1 MHVYV
6 STCKCNH
13 EVMLLGYMYIHTLY
27 VYIGKSDQPC
37 KKTRRVGHQRWAGDD
52 PRLGYDWI
60 AGLVEA
66 GSALEDKDE
75 EYFVE
80 MREFR
85 RVNHSECSRPNP
97 LL

>member
-1 MHVYV
+1 
-6 STCKCNH
+6 
-13 EVMLLGYMYIHTLY
+13 MYILSVHVHTY
-27 VYIGKSDQPC
+27 TCIHVPVGKSDPPC
-37 KKTRRVGHQRWAGDD
+37 GRHWVGHQRWAGDD

-66 GSALEDKDE
+66 GSTLENKDE

-85 RVNHSECSRPNP
+85 RVNHSECSRPHP

>member
-1 MHVYV
+1 
-6 STCKCNH
+6 
-13 EVMLLGYMYIHTLY
+13 MLKEGQYGNEATLY
-27 VYIGKSDQPC
+27 NFLGNSGKPC
-37 KKTRRVGHQRWAGDD
+37 KKMRRVDHQRWAGHD

-85 RVNHSECSRPNP
+85 RVNHSECSRPRP